1 MIFHCRDRLS
11 RPPSFSSYQTVAGL
25 PGFNPVDTYD
35 GAIRRMYHLYN
46 IHCDKFRFANAP
58 RAKVLE
64 ALRKE
69 GIPAAPGYSPLNKQG
84 FVEETIR
91 SRAFQSI
98 YSTARLNEYQRRIA
112 CPLNDRLC
120 EEDVWL
126 PQNLLL
132 GTTDDMDQVVEAVQ
146 KVKSNASKLA

>member
-120 EEDVWL
+120 ERSCLALSIICCWDSPPIWIR
-126 PQNLLL
+126 
-132 GTTDDMDQVVEAVQ
+132 
-146 KVKSNASKLA
+146 SSKRFKRSKPMRLT